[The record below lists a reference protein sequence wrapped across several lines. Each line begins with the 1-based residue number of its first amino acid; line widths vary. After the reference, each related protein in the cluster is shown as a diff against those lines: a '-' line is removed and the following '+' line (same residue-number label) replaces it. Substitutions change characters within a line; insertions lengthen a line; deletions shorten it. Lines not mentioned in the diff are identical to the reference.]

1 MSRIKTLMLR
11 PFAVACLVAVASL
24 GWTAFVAAQVPHTFS
39 NGEVADAD
47 KMNQNFTALADA
59 LATLSGAVTLEAVE
73 SGEILVDCST
83 DADAL
88 SKIVD
93 SEPATRLNQLDIVV
107 TGGNCNFPLG
117 VDYAARSIFIVA
129 SASQEGLELVF
140 PTDNQ
145 VLSVKNG
152 HLYLEGFVL
161 NEVSSINLWQHA
173 SLQLTNV
180 SFTDSGS
187 PRPRI
192 LVRSN
197 SLLRLFNSF
206 ESANSSVRPDI
217 YVTNSEFRLLNPS
230 KTAVLG
236 NVDLA
241 MNATFWCR
249 YCQIDAEALRL
260 DTNSSFCGYADDV
273 DGNGQ
278 ELGIDSLSVRAG
290 SVFLHDG
297 APASSPSYATNVTA
311 DSVAIWDDSTRGG
324 TSRCLYR

>member
-1 MSRIKTLMLR
+1 MIRLLT
-11 PFAVACLVAVASL
+11 AVLFFPLLVS
-24 GWTAFVAAQVPHTFS
+24 AQELHTFK
-39 NGEVADAD
+39 NGEVADAE
-47 KMNQNFTALADA
+47 KVNQNFTALADE
-59 LATLSGAVTLEAVE
+59 LATLSGALTLEAME
-73 SGEILVDCST
+73 TGEILVDCST
-83 DADAL
+83 DANAL

-93 SEPATRLNQLDIVV
+93 SEPATRLNQLYIVV

-117 VDYAARSIFIVA
+117 VDYAARSIVIVA
-129 SASQEGLELVF
+129 SASQEGLELIF

-152 HLYLEGFVL
+152 HLLLQGFVL
-161 NEVSSINLWQHA
+161 NKVSSIYLFQYA
-173 SLQLTNV
+173 SLQLENV

-206 ESANSSVRPDI
+206 ESANSRVRPDI
-217 YVTNSEFRLLNPS
+217 YVTNSEFQILNSS
-230 KTAVLG
+230 KTSVLG

-260 DTNSSFCGYADDV
+260 DTNSSFCGFVGDV
-273 DGNGQ
+273 DGNVQ

-290 SVFLHDG
+290 SVFLHDA
-297 APASSPSYATNVTA
+297 APTSSPSYATNVTA
-311 DSVAIWDDSTRGG
+311 DSVAIWDDSTEVA
-324 TSRCLYR
+324 TSRCSIR

>member
-1 MSRIKTLMLR
+1 MIRLLT
-11 PFAVACLVAVASL
+11 AVLFFPLLVS
-24 GWTAFVAAQVPHTFS
+24 AQELHTFK
-39 NGEVADAD
+39 NGEVADAE
-47 KMNQNFTALADA
+47 KVNQNFTALADE
-59 LATLSGAVTLEAVE
+59 LATLSGALTLEAME
-73 SGEILVDCST
+73 TGEILVDCST

-145 VLSVKNG
+145 VLNVKNG

-161 NEVSSINLWQHA
+161 NEVSSITLWQHA

-192 LVRSN
+192 RVRSN
-197 SLLRLFNSF
+197 SLLRLYDSF

-260 DTNSSFCGYADDV
+260 DTNSSFCGFVGDV
-273 DGNGQ
+273 DGNVQ

-290 SVFLHDG
+290 SVFLHDA
-297 APASSPSYATNVTA
+297 APTSSPSYATNVTA
-311 DSVAIWDDSTRGG
+311 DSVAIWDDSTEVA
-324 TSRCLYR
+324 TSRCSIR

>member
-1 MSRIKTLMLR
+1 MIRLLT
-11 PFAVACLVAVASL
+11 AVLFFPLLVS
-24 GWTAFVAAQVPHTFS
+24 AQELHTFK
-39 NGEVADAD
+39 NGEVADAE
-47 KMNQNFTALADA
+47 KVNQNFTALADE
-59 LATLSGAVTLEAVE
+59 LATLSGALTLEAME
-73 SGEILVDCST
+73 TGEILVDCST
-83 DADAL
+83 DANAL

-93 SEPATRLNQLDIVV
+93 SEPATRLNQLYIVV

-117 VDYAARSIFIVA
+117 VDYAARSIVIVA
-129 SASQEGLELVF
+129 SASQEGLELIF

-145 VLSVKNG
+145 VLSVRGG
-152 HLYLEGFVL
+152 HLVLQGFVL
-161 NEVSSINLWQHA
+161 NKVSSIYLFQYA
-173 SLQLTNV
+173 SLQLENV

-206 ESANSSVRPDI
+206 ESANSRVRPDI
-217 YVTNSEFRLLNPS
+217 YVTNSEFRILNSS
-230 KTAVLG
+230 KTSVLG

-260 DTNSSFCGYADDV
+260 DTNSSFCGFVGDV
-273 DGNGQ
+273 DGNVQ

-290 SVFLHDG
+290 SVFLHDA
-297 APASSPSYATNVTA
+297 APTSSPSYATNVTA
-311 DSVAIWDDSTRGG
+311 DSVAIWDDSTEVA
-324 TSRCLYR
+324 TSRCSIR

>member
-1 MSRIKTLMLR
+1 MIRLLT
-11 PFAVACLVAVASL
+11 AVLFFPLLVS
-24 GWTAFVAAQVPHTFS
+24 AQELHTFK
-39 NGEVADAD
+39 NGEVADAE
-47 KMNQNFTALADA
+47 KVNQNFTALADE
-59 LATLSGAVTLEAVE
+59 LATLSGALTLEAME
-73 SGEILVDCST
+73 TGEILVDCST
-83 DADAL
+83 DANAL

-93 SEPATRLNQLDIVV
+93 SEPATRLNQLYIVV

-117 VDYAARSIFIVA
+117 VDYAARSIVIVA
-129 SASQEGLELVF
+129 SAIQEGLELIF

-152 HLYLEGFVL
+152 HLVLQGFVL
-161 NEVSSINLWQHA
+161 NKVSSIYLFQYA
-173 SLQLTNV
+173 SLQLENV

-206 ESANSSVRPDI
+206 ESANSRVRPDI
-217 YVTNSEFRLLNPS
+217 YVTNSGFQILNSS
-230 KTAVLG
+230 KTSVLG

-260 DTNSSFCGYADDV
+260 DTNSSFCGFVGDV
-273 DGNGQ
+273 DGNVQ

-290 SVFLHDG
+290 SVFLHDA
-297 APASSPSYATNVTA
+297 APTSSPSYATNVTA

-324 TSRCLYR
+324 TSRCFYR

>member
-1 MSRIKTLMLR
+1 MIRLLT
-11 PFAVACLVAVASL
+11 AVLFFPLLVS
-24 GWTAFVAAQVPHTFS
+24 AQELHTFK
-39 NGEVADAD
+39 NGEVADAE
-47 KMNQNFTALADA
+47 KVNQNFTALADE
-59 LATLSGAVTLEAVE
+59 LATLSGALTLEAME
-73 SGEILVDCST
+73 TGEILVDCST
-83 DADAL
+83 DANAL

-93 SEPATRLNQLDIVV
+93 SEPATRLNQLYIVV
-107 TGGNCNFPLG
+107 IGGNCNFPLG
-117 VDYAARSIFIVA
+117 VDYAARSIVIVA
-129 SASQEGLELVF
+129 SAIQEGLELIF

-152 HLYLEGFVL
+152 HLLLQGFVL
-161 NEVSSINLWQHA
+161 NKVSSIYLFQYA
-173 SLQLTNV
+173 SLQLENV

-206 ESANSSVRPDI
+206 ESANSRVRPDI
-217 YVTNSEFRLLNPS
+217 YVTNSEFQILNSS
-230 KTAVLG
+230 KTSVLG

-260 DTNSSFCGYADDV
+260 DTNSSFCGFVGDV
-273 DGNGQ
+273 DGNVQ

-290 SVFLHDG
+290 SVFLHDA
-297 APASSPSYATNVTA
+297 APTSSPSYATNVTA
-311 DSVAIWDDSTRGG
+311 DSVAIWDDSTEVA
-324 TSRCLYR
+324 TSRCSIR

>member
-1 MSRIKTLMLR
+1 MIRLLT
-11 PFAVACLVAVASL
+11 AVLFFPLLVS
-24 GWTAFVAAQVPHTFS
+24 AQELHTFK
-39 NGEVADAD
+39 NGEVADAE
-47 KMNQNFTALADA
+47 KVNQNFTALADE
-59 LATLSGAVTLEAVE
+59 LATLSGALTLEAME
-73 SGEILVDCST
+73 TGEILVDCST
-83 DADAL
+83 DANAL

-93 SEPATRLNQLDIVV
+93 SEPATRLNQLYIVV

-117 VDYAARSIFIVA
+117 VDYAARSIVIVA
-129 SASQEGLELVF
+129 SASQEGLELIF

-145 VLSVKNG
+145 VLSVRGG
-152 HLYLEGFVL
+152 HLVLQGFVL
-161 NEVSSINLWQHA
+161 NKVSNIYLFQYA
-173 SLQLTNV
+173 SLQLENV

-206 ESANSSVRPDI
+206 ESANSRVRPDI
-217 YVTNSEFRLLNPS
+217 YVTNSEFRILNSS
-230 KTAVLG
+230 KTSVLG

-290 SVFLHDG
+290 SVFLHDA
-297 APASSPSYATNVTA
+297 APTSSPSYATNVTA
-311 DSVAIWDDSTRGG
+311 DSVAIWDDSTEVA
-324 TSRCLYR
+324 TSRCSIR

>member
-1 MSRIKTLMLR
+1 MIRLLT
-11 PFAVACLVAVASL
+11 AVLFFPLLVS
-24 GWTAFVAAQVPHTFS
+24 AQELHTFK
-39 NGEVADAD
+39 NGEVADAE
-47 KMNQNFTALADA
+47 KVNQNFTALADE
-59 LATLSGAVTLEAVE
+59 LATLSGALTLEAME
-73 SGEILVDCST
+73 TGEILVDCST
-83 DADAL
+83 DANAL

-93 SEPATRLNQLDIVV
+93 SEPATRLNQLYIVV

-117 VDYAARSIFIVA
+117 VDYAARSIVIVA
-129 SASQEGLELVF
+129 SAIQEGLELIF

-152 HLYLEGFVL
+152 HLLLQGFVL
-161 NEVSSINLWQHA
+161 NKVSSIYLFQYA
-173 SLQLTNV
+173 SLQLENV

-206 ESANSSVRPDI
+206 ESANSRVRPDI
-217 YVTNSEFRLLNPS
+217 YVTNSEFQILNSS
-230 KTAVLG
+230 KTSVLG

-260 DTNSSFCGYADDV
+260 DTNSSFCGFVGDV
-273 DGNGQ
+273 DGNVQ

-290 SVFLHDG
+290 SVFLHDA
-297 APASSPSYATNVTA
+297 APTSSPSYATNVTA
-311 DSVAIWDDSTRGG
+311 DSVAIWDDSTEVA
-324 TSRCLYR
+324 TSRCSIR

>member
-1 MSRIKTLMLR
+1 MIRLLT
-11 PFAVACLVAVASL
+11 AVLFFPLLVS
-24 GWTAFVAAQVPHTFS
+24 AQELHTFK
-39 NGEVADAD
+39 NGEVADAE
-47 KMNQNFTALADA
+47 KVNQNFTALADE
-59 LATLSGAVTLEAVE
+59 LATLSGALTLEAME
-73 SGEILVDCST
+73 TGEILVDCST
-83 DADAL
+83 DANAL

-93 SEPATRLNQLDIVV
+93 SEPATRLNQLYIVV

-117 VDYAARSIFIVA
+117 VDYAARSIVIVA
-129 SASQEGLELVF
+129 SASQEGLELIF

-152 HLYLEGFVL
+152 HLLLQGFVL
-161 NEVSSINLWQHA
+161 NKVSSIYLFQYA
-173 SLQLTNV
+173 SLQLENV

-217 YVTNSEFRLLNPS
+217 YVTNSEFQILNSS
-230 KTAVLG
+230 KTSVLG

-260 DTNSSFCGYADDV
+260 DTNSSFCGFVGDV
-273 DGNGQ
+273 DGNVQ

-290 SVFLHDG
+290 SVFLHDA
-297 APASSPSYATNVTA
+297 APTSSPSYATNVTA
-311 DSVAIWDDSTRGG
+311 DSVAIWDDSTEVA
-324 TSRCLYR
+324 TSRCSIR

>member
-1 MSRIKTLMLR
+1 MIRLLT
-11 PFAVACLVAVASL
+11 AVLFFPLLVS
-24 GWTAFVAAQVPHTFS
+24 AQELHTFK
-39 NGEVADAD
+39 NGEVADAE
-47 KMNQNFTALADA
+47 KVNQNFTALADE
-59 LATLSGAVTLEAVE
+59 LATLSGALTLEAME
-73 SGEILVDCST
+73 TGEILVDCST
-83 DADAL
+83 DANAL

-93 SEPATRLNQLDIVV
+93 SEPATRLNQLYIVV

-117 VDYAARSIFIVA
+117 VDYAARSIVIVA
-129 SASQEGLELVF
+129 SASQEGLELIF

-152 HLYLEGFVL
+152 HLLLQGFVL
-161 NEVSSINLWQHA
+161 NKVSSIYLYQYA
-173 SLQLTNV
+173 SLQLENV

-206 ESANSSVRPDI
+206 ESANSRVRPDI
-217 YVTNSEFRLLNPS
+217 YVTNSEFQILNSS
-230 KTAVLG
+230 KTSVLG

-260 DTNSSFCGYADDV
+260 DTNSSFCGFVGDV
-273 DGNGQ
+273 DGNVQ

-290 SVFLHDG
+290 SVFLHDA
-297 APASSPSYATNVTA
+297 APTSSPSYATNVTA
-311 DSVAIWDDSTRGG
+311 DSVAIWDDSTEVA
-324 TSRCLYR
+324 TSRCSIR

>member
-1 MSRIKTLMLR
+1 MIRLLT
-11 PFAVACLVAVASL
+11 AVLFFPLLVS
-24 GWTAFVAAQVPHTFS
+24 AQELHTFK
-39 NGEVADAD
+39 NGEVADAE
-47 KMNQNFTALADA
+47 KVNQNFTALADE
-59 LATLSGAVTLEAVE
+59 LATLSGALTLEAME
-73 SGEILVDCST
+73 TGEILVDCST

-93 SEPATRLNQLDIVV
+93 SEPATRLNQLYIVV

-129 SASQEGLELVF
+129 SASQEGLELIF
-140 PTDNQ
+140 PTDKS
-145 VLSVKNG
+145 LSVRNG
-152 HLYLEGFVL
+152 HLVLQGFVL
-161 NEVSSINLWQHA
+161 NKVSSIYLFQYA
-173 SLQLTNV
+173 SLQLENV

-217 YVTNSEFRLLNPS
+217 YVTNSEFRILNSS
-230 KTAVLG
+230 KTSVLG

-260 DTNSSFCGYADDV
+260 DTNSSFCGFVGDV
-273 DGNGQ
+273 DGNVQ

-290 SVFLHDG
+290 SVFLHDA
-297 APASSPSYATNVTA
+297 APTSSPSYATNVTA
-311 DSVAIWDDSTRGG
+311 DSVAIWDDSTEVA
-324 TSRCLYR
+324 TSRCSIR

>member
-1 MSRIKTLMLR
+1 MIRLLT
-11 PFAVACLVAVASL
+11 AVLFFPLLVS
-24 GWTAFVAAQVPHTFS
+24 AQELHTFK
-39 NGEVADAD
+39 NGEVADAE
-47 KMNQNFTALADA
+47 KVNQNFTALADE
-59 LATLSGAVTLEAVE
+59 LATLSGALTLEAME
-73 SGEILVDCST
+73 TGEILVDCST
-83 DADAL
+83 DANAL

-93 SEPATRLNQLDIVV
+93 SEPATRLNQLYIVV

-117 VDYAARSIFIVA
+117 VDYAARSIVIVA
-129 SASQEGLELVF
+129 SASQEGLELIF

-152 HLYLEGFVL
+152 HLLLQGFVL
-161 NEVSSINLWQHA
+161 NKVSSIYLFQYA
-173 SLQLTNV
+173 SLQLENV

-206 ESANSSVRPDI
+206 ESANSRVRPDI
-217 YVTNSEFRLLNPS
+217 YVTNSEFRILNSS
-230 KTAVLG
+230 KTSVLG

-260 DTNSSFCGYADDV
+260 DTNSSFCGFVGDV
-273 DGNGQ
+273 DGNVQ

-290 SVFLHDG
+290 SVFLHDA
-297 APASSPSYATNVTA
+297 APTSSPSYATNVTA
-311 DSVAIWDDSTRGG
+311 DSVAIWDDSTEVA
-324 TSRCLYR
+324 TSRCSIR